1 MDNGRHGQRRIL
13 VAMDKFKGTL
23 TATEAAAI
31 VTEALREWL
40 GASAAVE
47 AWPLADGGEG
57 TAELLTRARGGVWRS
72 AVVRG
77 PLGEP
82 VEAHYGLSGRTAFL
96 EMASASGLSL
106 VPPARRRPL
115 LTSTYGFGELMLAA
129 LAAGATSLV
138 VGIGGSATND
148 GGAGMAEALG
158 ARFRDAS
165 GRELRGLTGG
175 RLGEVA
181 SVEWEAVRRRLSG
194 VSVTVAA
201 DVRSP
206 LLGPSGAAAVFAPQK
221 GATPAEVPLLEAGLA
236 RLRRAL
242 TPDEESSFPQGRPG
256 DGAAGGLG
264 YGCRVFCGAAFES
277 GAKLVMR
284 ESGFAASLCD
294 ESGRGPVRL
303 VITGEGRADGQ
314 TEAGKLCREV
324 SLLAS
329 ARGVPCV
336 VLAGG
341 LGCPRGTL
349 LASGFAGAF
358 AAGVG
363 RGGVA
368 ETLAHAGED
377 LRSAALSLAALLAC

>member
-31 VTEALREWL
+31 VTEALRERL

-47 AWPLADGGEG
+47 AWPRADGGEG
-57 TAELLTRARGGVWRS
+57 TAELLPRARGGVWRS
-72 AVVRG
+72 GTVRG

-201 DVRSP
+201 EVRSP
-206 LLGPSGAAAVFAPQK
+206 GNIFFAHAAPGTAAMHHCW
-221 GATPAEVPLLEAGLA
+221 
-236 RLRRAL
+236 RRVW
-242 TPDEESSFPQGRPG
+242 R
-256 DGAAGGLG
+256 
-264 YGCRVFCGAAFES
+264 GCG
-277 GAKLVMR
+277 
-284 ESGFAASLCD
+284 
-294 ESGRGPVRL
+294 GRGRGTRSHRVR
-303 VITGEGRADGQ
+303 
-314 TEAGKLCREV
+314 
-324 SLLAS
+324 
-329 ARGVPCV
+329 RGVP
-336 VLAGG
+336 ATA
-341 LGCPRGTL
+341 RRAAWGT
-349 LASGFAGAF
+349 
-358 AAGVG
+358 AAGC
-363 RGGVA
+363 
-368 ETLAHAGED
+368 
-377 LRSAALSLAALLAC
+377 SAARRSSRERSW